1 MQINMYA
8 VQLNNCEE
16 MRIYVC
22 VCRMAHATVFFEI
35 GTIVIVL
42 QFDNGG
48 MTSKYEYE
56 FVKVNS

>member
-22 VCRMAHATVFFEI
+22 VPHGACNCFFFEI

-48 MTSKYEYE
+48 MTSMSMSLSK
-56 FVKVNS
+56 